1 MLDGVQTDE
10 KEKKEKSAANTG
22 CKATTAAGF
31 LQKIY
36 MELYDNN
43 PVSYRKSAG
52 IFCNFWRYKIFKGRC
67 NFCSN
72 DRRSSGSG
80 SSVF

>member
-10 KEKKEKSAANTG
+10 KEKKEKSVANTG
-22 CKATTAAGF
+22 RKATIAAGF

-43 PVSYRKSAG
+43 PISYRKSAG
-52 IFCNFWRYKIFKGRC
+52 VFCNFWRCKIFKDHC
-67 NFCSN
+67 DFCSN
-72 DRRSSGSG
+72 DRRNSGSG
-80 SSVF
+80 SSIF